1 MAKYTI
7 DSKQI
12 IEKEIAHLKNAM
24 LFTTSKPE
32 YEKLI
37 KNKEDELKECEEW
50 LNSKEGVTLKI
61 KDIENTIKYR
71 KLALDQK
78 HPMTTSEDIKEMVYL
93 LHKYEEELKLYT
105 NKLKEFDTK
114 NVKESKQVKKQSN
127 SQILLSCHIHPLDT
141 KVRAPT
147 CYCTCDICSNQ
158 IIIGPYYNCKKC
170 EYDVCHTCFNTQQ
183 LSKCLEPKES
193 KPKKKTISSTMKKLV
208 WNTNIGEDIGKTKC
222 LCCKSTDI
230 TQMSFNC
237 GHVISEHNGGETI
250 VSNLKP
256 ICQNCNSSMGTKNM
270 NEFMLSLM

>member
-50 LNSKEGVTLKI
+50 IYSKEGITLKI

-71 KLALDQK
+71 KLVLDQK
-78 HPMTTSEDIKEMVYL
+78 HPMTTSEDIKAMIDL
-93 LHKYEEELKLYT
+93 LSKYEEELKIYQD
-105 NKLKEFDTK
+105 KLLELNQKPTK
-114 NVKESKQVKKQSN
+114 PKKQ
-127 SQILLSCHIHPLDT
+127 
-141 KVRAPT
+141 
-147 CYCTCDICSNQ
+147 
-158 IIIGPYYNCKKC
+158 
-170 EYDVCHTCFNTQQ
+170 
-183 LSKCLEPKES
+183 PKEKS

-230 TQMSFNC
+230 TQMAFNC